1 MRKHIWRKKLLALD
15 RGALLKVA
23 SILCC
28 AHGLQVDRLHRGA
41 LSVNLEHFVELLGV
55 EVASDV
61 WYVAR
66 WRCSSG
72 LMLGRW

>member
-1 MRKHIWRKKLLALD
+1 MREHIWRKKLLALD

-23 SILCC
+23 STLCC

-61 WYVAR
+61 WHFA
-66 WRCSSG
+66 
-72 LMLGRW
+72 